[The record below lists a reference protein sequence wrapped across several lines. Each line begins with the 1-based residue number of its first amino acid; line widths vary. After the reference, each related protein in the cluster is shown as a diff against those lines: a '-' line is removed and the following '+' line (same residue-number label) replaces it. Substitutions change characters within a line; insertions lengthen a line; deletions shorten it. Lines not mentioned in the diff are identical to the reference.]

1 MKFSETGVGNDN
13 SILERK
19 SSFVES
25 ILSKYDEAIEKLNDE
40 INEIWNAD
48 NKVDSEELSDVN
60 DDQSNYN
67 SMRWI
72 IFCSS
77 IVLMMHR
84 CYRRF
89 YNLFHDHIFFPIK
102 YRSLYSF
109 VFHAFFSRRRNDIRL

>member
-77 IVLMMHR
+77 IV
-84 CYRRF
+84 
-89 YNLFHDHIFFPIK
+89 
-102 YRSLYSF
+102 
-109 VFHAFFSRRRNDIRL
+109 